1 MLSNI
6 DEFNLANNKNG
17 WRYGGIVYPKKKKK
31 NYIAIMMFVTG
42 PKA

>member
-1 MLSNI
+1 MVGAMVESCTQ
-6 DEFNLANNKNG
+6 
-17 WRYGGIVYPKKKKK
+17 KKKKK

>member
-1 MLSNI
+1 MLSI

-17 WRYGGIVYPKKKKK
+17 WRYGGIVYKKKKK
-31 NYIAIMMFVTG
+31 NHIAIMMFVTG